1 MKTLIILMVLST
13 TGFITEPKSDAKE
26 DVKGSWTLVKYRYGS
41 DDVLHD
47 VPEFMVYVKNITD
60 THFSWCSFSP
70 EDGNVIGTGGGT
82 YEFKDGKYVES
93 TQFWFP
99 SGTDI
104 PGTTTAFDSKM
115 KGNTWTISGFIRNVE
130 LNPSSGELEQIDSI
144 FMEEVWQRA
153 TH

>member
-1 MKTLIILMVLST
+1 MAISLS
-13 TGFITEPKSDAKE
+13 GFVTEPEVEPQKE
-26 DVKGSWTLVKYRYGS
+26 IQGSWTLVKYRYGN
-41 DDVLHD
+41 DQVLQN

-82 YEFKDGKYVES
+82 YEFKNGKYVEK
-93 TQFWFP
+93 TEYWFP

-104 PGTTTAFDSKM
+104 PGTQTAFDYKL
-115 KGNTWTISGFIRNVE
+115 KGNSWTISGYIKNVE
-130 LNPSSGELEQIDSI
+130 LDPSSGDIQEIDSTYL
-144 FMEEVWQRA
+144 EEVWQRV

>member
-1 MKTLIILMVLST
+1 MAISLS
-13 TGFITEPKSDAKE
+13 GFVTEPEVEPQKE
-26 DVKGSWTLVKYRYGS
+26 IQGSWTLVKYRYGN
-41 DDVLHD
+41 DQVLQN

-82 YEFKDGKYVES
+82 YEFKNGKYVEK
-93 TQFWFP
+93 TEYWFP

-104 PGTTTAFDSKM
+104 PGTQTAFDYKL
-115 KGNTWTISGFIRNVE
+115 KGNSWTISGYIKNVE
-130 LNPSSGELEQIDSI
+130 LDPSSGEIQEIDSTYL
-144 FMEEVWQRA
+144 EEVWQRV